1 MKVLQVLHRF
11 LQNLFI
17 FILDVSCT
25 FCLLRL
31 DKYSP
36 ENESCK
42 RTNKDE
48 LKWECH
54 NEVPA
59 VSHKIVRYKISG
71 KAISV
76 VYTEDAGECNLPDD
90 GECLDCKND
99 KDRSVSRLNDPECTH
114 FRKMSGY
121 KICK

>member
-1 MKVLQVLHRF
+1 MLQVLHRF
-11 LQNLFI
+11 FQNLFI
-17 FILDVSCT
+17 FILDFSCT

-48 LKWECH
+48 LKRECH

-76 VYTEDAGECNLPDD
+76 VDTEDAGECNLPDD
-90 GECLDCKND
+90 GKCLDRKDD
-99 KDRSVSRLNDPECTH
+99 KDRSVSRLDYPECSH
-114 FRKMSGY
+114 LRKVSGY
-121 KICK
+121 EICK